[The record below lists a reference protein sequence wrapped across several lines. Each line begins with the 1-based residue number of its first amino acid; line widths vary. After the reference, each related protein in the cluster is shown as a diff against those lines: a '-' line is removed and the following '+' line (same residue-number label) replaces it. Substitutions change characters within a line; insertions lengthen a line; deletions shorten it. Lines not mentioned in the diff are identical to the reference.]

1 MKTFLL
7 ASGVALLSMCTLN
20 AQEVSP
26 FAFNVGAGF
35 TQPVGNTGRH
45 LDMGFNVDAGAGFN
59 FSPHVGALVQVNFN
73 QLGINSGILNNIGVP
88 GGDVR
93 LWSATLNPIVHL
105 HPRGPMDVY
114 LIGGGGLYQRTQ
126 EFTQPSVETF
136 VGFDQFFGFY
146 QAAVPAT
153 TVLSSYTV
161 NKPGVNGGMGF
172 AFGNR
177 WHGKFYAEARYHRMF
192 LGNDRHTDIVPVTF
206 GFRW

>member
-20 AQEVSP
+20 AQEVPP
-26 FAFNVGAGF
+26 FAFNIGAGF

-45 LDMGFNVDAGAGFN
+45 LDMGWNGDVGAGFN
-59 FSPHVGALVQVNFN
+59 FSSHVGALVQVNFN

-93 LWSATLNPIVHL
+93 LWSATLDPIVHL

-126 EFTQPSVETF
+126 EFTTPSVATF
-136 VGFDQFFGFY
+136 VGFDPFFGFY

-192 LGNDRHTDIVPVTF
+192 LGNDRHMDIVPVTF

>member
-1 MKTFLL
+1 MKTFFL

-45 LDMGFNVDAGAGFN
+45 LDTGFN
-59 FSPHVGALVQVNFN
+59 FDVGAGYNFHPHVGLLAQFNFN
-73 QLGINSGILNNIGVP
+73 QLGINSGILNNVGVP

-93 LWSATLNPIVHL
+93 LWSATLDPIVHL
-105 HPRGPMDVY
+105 NPRGPMDVY

-126 EFTQPSVETF
+126 EFTTPSVATF
-136 VGFDQFFGFY
+136 VGFNPFFGFY
-146 QAAVPAT
+146 QAAVPAQQ
-153 TVLSSYTV
+153 VLASYTV

-177 WHGKFYAEARYHRMF
+177 WHGKFYAEARYHRML

-206 GFRW
+206 